1 MSLCSSAHTSETG
14 GGRSR
19 FRGLR
24 GGAPGGAGTG
34 VPLTLHMTARVQRL
48 CTGLT
53 AAIVSVCRQ
62 LLRRAGPPEVL
73 VSMPPFS
80 TRNSGLKRLV

>member
-34 VPLTLHMTARVQRL
+34 VPLRLHMTLRVQRL

-53 AAIVSVCRQ
+53 AAIVSVCGQ
-62 LLRRAGPPEVL
+62 LLHRAGPAEVL
-73 VSMPPFS
+73 VSMQGKPL
-80 TRNSGLKRLV
+80 GH